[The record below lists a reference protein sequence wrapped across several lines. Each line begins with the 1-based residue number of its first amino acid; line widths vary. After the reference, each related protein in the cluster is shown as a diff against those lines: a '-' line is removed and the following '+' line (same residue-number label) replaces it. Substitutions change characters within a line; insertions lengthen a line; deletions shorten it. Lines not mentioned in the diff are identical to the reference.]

1 MPDCIVAAG
10 NTRHLLES
18 SIIVRSMKNY
28 TNIKKKIYIYIYIYT
43 HNFCHKYINS
53 ATTHKSCVL
62 FCGPSSIVVLGADLP
77 P

>member
-1 MPDCIVAAG
+1 MPDCIVATG

-28 TNIKKKIYIYIYIYT
+28 TNIKKKKYIYIYT

-62 FCGPSSIVVLGADLP
+62 FCGPSIVVLRADLP